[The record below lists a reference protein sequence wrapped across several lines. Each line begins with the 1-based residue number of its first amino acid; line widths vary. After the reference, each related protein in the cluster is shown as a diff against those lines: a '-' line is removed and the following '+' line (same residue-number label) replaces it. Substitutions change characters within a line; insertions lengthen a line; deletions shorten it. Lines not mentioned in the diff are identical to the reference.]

1 MNFSKTG
8 SGLSLARRINQPKI
22 ISPAPRCPFAI
33 FIYKSAGHMNF
44 DPISQLST
52 NVRTRFF
59 IDGEWVGASST
70 RRHTLISPFS
80 EAAVLD
86 VPLADH
92 RDVERAIAAA
102 RRAFDQGP
110 WPHMAGRERALY
122 IGRLTEALRLRLPL
136 LAELW
141 TAQVGMPISFARSL
155 IHQGIMRFQYF
166 GAQAAS
172 YIFEDRRQTA
182 RGHARVRREPVG
194 VAALIAPW
202 NATFP
207 IVASKIAAAL
217 AAGCTMVV
225 KSPAESPLEALI
237 VAECAAEAGFP
248 PGVINVIT
256 ADREESAQ
264 LVGSADIDKISF
276 TGSVDTGRAIA
287 KVAAE
292 RMARVTLELGGK
304 SAAILLDDIDLPS
317 ALSALAPF
325 TMPFSGQICFSQTR
339 IIAPRSRVDEVVDTY
354 ASMMSG
360 LTVGDPR
367 EPATQVGPVLN
378 ARQYARVLGFIG
390 QGVDEGATKVIG
402 GGRTAGFDKGHF
414 IDPTVFT
421 DVTVD
426 MRIAREEI
434 FGPVVA
440 ILAYEDLDDAVR
452 IANHSS
458 FGLSGS
464 VFGRDA
470 ERAYDVACRIRTGHI
485 GVNGLEL
492 AANVPFGG
500 YKMSGIGREGGTEGL
515 EAFLE
520 TKAILMPA

>member
-1 MNFSKTG
+1 
-8 SGLSLARRINQPKI
+8 
-22 ISPAPRCPFAI
+22 
-33 FIYKSAGHMNF
+33 MNF
-44 DPISQLST
+44 DPISRLSN

-59 IDGEWVGASST
+59 IDGEWVSSNST
-70 RRHTLISPFS
+70 RRHTVLCPST

-86 VPLADH
+86 VPLADSQ
-92 RDVERAIAAA
+92 DVEHAIAAA

-110 WPHMAGRERALY
+110 WPHMAGNERAAY
-122 IGRLTEALRLRLPL
+122 MHRLTEALRAQLPL

-141 TAQVGMPISFARSL
+141 TAQVGMPISFAQKL
-155 IHQGIMRFQYF
+155 IHQGIGRFEYF
-166 GAQAAS
+166 SMQAGA
-172 YIFEDRRQTA
+172 YVFEDRRETA

-225 KSPAESPLEALI
+225 KSPADSPLEALI
-237 VAECAAEAGFP
+237 IAECAAAAGLP

-264 LVGSADIDKISF
+264 LVASPDIDKISF

-304 SAAILLDDIDLPS
+304 SAAILLDDIDLPD
-317 ALSALAPF
+317 ALAALAPF

-339 IIAPRSRVDEVVDTY
+339 IIAPRSRIDEVVDTY
-354 ASMMSG
+354 SAMMSG

-367 EPATQVGPVLN
+367 DPATQVGPVLN
-378 ARQYARVLGFIG
+378 ARQYSRVLDFIG
-390 QGVDEGATKVIG
+390 KGIDEGATKVIG
-402 GGRTAGFDKGHF
+402 GGRSPGFGKGHF

-426 MRIAREEI
+426 MTIAREEI

-470 ERAYDVACRIRTGHI
+470 ERAYDVACRIRSGHI

-500 YKMSGIGREGGTEGL
+500 YKLSGIGREGGPEGL

-520 TKAILMPA
+520 TKSILMPA